1 MSIEI
6 GRNYY
11 RDRTYPHRLFVCG
24 KYVAPIT
31 TEQADYL
38 DRLVECPAPG
48 IFPLGDGTFIARGD
62 SIPTD
67 GTWQW
72 CRGDGH
78 VFTVARPPTVHTLP
92 YIIAPVEPPGTL
104 TVPAQLADKIRE
116 AFPEVQG

>member
-6 GRNYY
+6 QRNAFPNG
-11 RDRTYPHRLFVCG
+11 TYPHRLDVCG
-24 KYVAPIT
+24 KYAGSIA

-72 CRGDGH
+72 CRSGQ
-78 VFTVARPPTVHTLP
+78 VFTADAPLLP
-92 YIIAPVEPPGTL
+92 GPLYIIAPVESPVTL
-104 TVPAQLADKIRE
+104 TVPAHLADKIRE
-116 AFPEVQG
+116 AFPEVEG